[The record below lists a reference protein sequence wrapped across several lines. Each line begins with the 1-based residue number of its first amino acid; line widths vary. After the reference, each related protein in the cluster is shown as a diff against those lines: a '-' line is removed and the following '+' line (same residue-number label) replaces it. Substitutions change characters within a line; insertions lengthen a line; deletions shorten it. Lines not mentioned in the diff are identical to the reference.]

1 MSISSASGDIVTAI
15 YPSREDSTTTSLP
28 SATAMARSEH
38 TALEVTLRP
47 VEGSRS
53 TRRLRRE
60 GLVPGVVYGGGAEPV
75 AFSVNARILR
85 SALAHAGSVLD
96 LAVDGGT
103 ATPVIVKDVQNH
115 PVRGEAI
122 HVDLLRVDMTQPI
135 HSTAVLDLVG
145 AEDSPGV
152 SEGGVLSQETREV
165 NILAL
170 PDDLPDV
177 IQHDV
182 SKMEMNETLTLA
194 AVTVPQGVTLL
205 DDLDETVI
213 ATITPPTLEPVEED
227 IETET
232 ALVGEDGEPLEGAEL
247 EEAERQAEGDTADEA
262 AEASGDDS

>member
-1 MSISSASGDIVTAI
+1 
-15 YPSREDSTTTSLP
+15 
-28 SATAMARSEH
+28 MARSEH
-38 TALEVTLRP
+38 TQLEVSARP

-60 GLVPGVVYGGGAEPV
+60 GLVPGVVYGGGGEPLT
-75 AFSVNARILR
+75 FSVNARILR

-122 HVDLLRVDMTQPI
+122 HVDLLRVDMSQPI

-145 AEDSPGV
+145 AEESPGV
-152 SEGGVLSQETREV
+152 TEGGVLSQETREV
-165 NILAL
+165 NVLAL

-194 AVTVPQGVTLL
+194 AVTVPAGRHAARRPRR
-205 DDLDETVI
+205 DRHRHDH
-213 ATITPPTLEPVEED
+213 P
-227 IETET
+227 
-232 ALVGEDGEPLEGAEL
+232 
-247 EEAERQAEGDTADEA
+247 ADARAGRGRDRDRDRAGRRGRRA
-262 AEASGDDS
+262 ARGR

>member
-1 MSISSASGDIVTAI
+1 
-15 YPSREDSTTTSLP
+15 
-28 SATAMARSEH
+28 MARSEH
-38 TALEVTLRP
+38 TALEVLTRS

-60 GLVPGVVYGGGAEPV
+60 GLVPGVVYGGGGEPLT
-75 AFSVNARILR
+75 FSVNARILR

-122 HVDLLRVDMTQPI
+122 HVDLLRVDMSQPI

-145 AEDSPGV
+145 ADESPGV
-152 SEGGVLSQETREV
+152 SEGGVLSQETRELNV
-165 NILAL
+165 MAL

-177 IQHDV
+177 ITHDV
-182 SKMEMNETLTLA
+182 SKMEMNETLTLS
-194 AVTVPQGVTLL
+194 AVTVPEGVTLL
-205 DDLDETVI
+205 DDLEETVI
-213 ATITPPTLEPVEED
+213 ATITPPTLEPVEEE

-247 EEAERQAEGDTADEA
+247 EEAEARQAEGDTADEA